1 MAQLT
6 LDQLRRFGLTPDTN
20 LGQHFLTDDNVLRVI
35 ERLAQLGPDDVCYEP
50 GVGVGVLTDFLA
62 RRVKHVHGVEMDHR
76 LEPAIDAMRADLD
89 NVTIHWSDATKL
101 DPATL
106 TPEPTKLVSNLPYHV
121 AAPIVAE
128 AIQHSPGLESYC
140 VMVQREVGERFFAP
154 EGSKGYNA
162 LSALLR
168 TTCTKTGQHRV
179 SRQVFVPPP
188 NVDSMLIA
196 FDRHHDLIAPERVPG
211 YSAFL
216 KQAFQHR
223 RKTLA
228 NNLQTGGIAL
238 REATVAALASVEL
251 PPAARPEQVSPERFV
266 KLFDQL
272 GAASEAA
279 RREDAT

>member
-35 ERLAQLGPDDVCYEP
+35 ERMADLGPDDVCYEP

-62 RRVKHVHGVEMDHR
+62 RRVRHVHGVEMDHR

-106 TPEPTKLVSNLPYHV
+106 EPQPTKLVSNLPYHV

-128 AIQHSPGLESYC
+128 AVQHAPTLRSYC
-140 VMVQREVGERFFAP
+140 VMVQKEVGERFFAP

-168 TTCTKTGQHRV
+168 TTCVKTSTHKV
-179 SRQVFVPPP
+179 SRQVFAPPP
-188 NVDSMLIA
+188 NVDSVLVA
-196 FDRHHDLIAPERVPG
+196 FDRRTDALLADDVVPA
-211 YSAFL
+211 YSTFL

-228 NNLQTGGIAL
+228 NNLQTSGVAPRAL
-238 REATVAALASVEL
+238 TVAALAAVDL

-266 KLFDQL
+266 RLFEQL
-272 GAASEAA
+272 TAEVGTA
-279 RREDAT
+279 

>member
-35 ERLAQLGPDDVCYEP
+35 ERMASLGPEDVCYEP

-62 RRVKHVHGVEMDHR
+62 RRVAHVHGVEMDRR

-89 NVTIHWSDATKL
+89 NVTIHWSDATAL

-128 AIQHSPGLESYC
+128 AVQHAPGLHHYC
-140 VMVQREVGERFFAP
+140 VMVQKEVGERFFAP

-168 TTCTKTGQHRV
+168 TTCTRTSTHKV
-179 SRQVFVPPP
+179 SRQVFAPPP
-188 NVDSMLIA
+188 NVDSMLVA
-196 FDRHHDLIAPERVPG
+196 FDRRTGADSLLADERVPA
-211 YSAFL
+211 YARFL

-228 NNLQTGGIAL
+228 NNLQTNGVAT
-238 REATVAALASVEL
+238 REQTVAALEGL
-251 PPAARPEQVSPERFV
+251 GLQPATRPEQVSPERFV
-266 KLFDQL
+266 TLFESL
-272 GAASEAA
+272 AGGAA
-279 RREDAT
+279 

>member
-35 ERLAQLGPDDVCYEP
+35 ERMAGLGPDDVCYEP

-62 RRVKHVHGVEMDHR
+62 RRVRHVHGVEMDRR

-89 NVTIHWSDATKL
+89 NVTVHWSDATKL

-106 TPEPTKLVSNLPYHV
+106 DPVPTKLVSNLPYHV

-128 AIQHSPGLESYC
+128 AIQHAPTLRSYC
-140 VMVQREVGERFFAP
+140 VMVQKEVGERFFAP

-162 LSALLR
+162 LSVLLR
-168 TTCTKTGQHRV
+168 TTSTRTSTHKV
-179 SRQVFVPPP
+179 SRQVFAPPP
-188 NVDSMLIA
+188 NVDSVLVA
-196 FDRHHDLIAPERVPG
+196 FTRHDELLDPARVPA
-211 YSAFL
+211 YAAFL

-228 NNLQTGGIAL
+228 NNLQTSGVAT
-238 REATVAALASVEL
+238 REQTVAALADVDL
-251 PPAARPEQVSPERFV
+251 PPAARPEQLSPERFV
-266 KLFDQL
+266 RVFEALAGD
-272 GAASEAA
+272 GAV
-279 RREDAT
+279 DA

>member
-35 ERLAQLGPDDVCYEP
+35 ERMAALTPDDVCYEP
-50 GVGVGVLTDFLA
+50 GIGVGVLTDFLA
-62 RRVKHVHGVEMDHR
+62 RRVRHVHGVEMDRR

-89 NVTIHWSDATKL
+89 NVTVHWADATKL

-106 TPEPTKLVSNLPYHV
+106 DPEPTSMVSNLPYHV

-128 AIQHSPGLESYC
+128 ALQHAPGLRRYC
-140 VMVQREVGERFFAP
+140 VMVQKEVGERFFAP

-168 TTCTKTGQHRV
+168 TTCTRTSTHKV
-179 SRQVFVPPP
+179 SRQVFAPPP
-188 NVDSMLIA
+188 NVDSMLVA
-196 FDRHHDLIAPERVPG
+196 FDRRTGEDELIAAEHVPA

-216 KQAFQHR
+216 KVAFQHR

-228 NNLQTGGIAL
+228 NNLQTGGVAL
-238 REATVAALASVEL
+238 REATVAALAAVDL
-251 PPAARPEQVSPERFV
+251 PPAARPEQLSPERFV
-266 KLFDQL
+266 RVFEEL
-272 GAASEAA
+272 
-279 RREDAT
+279 R

>member
-35 ERLAQLGPDDVCYEP
+35 ERMASLAPDDVCYEP

-62 RRVKHVHGVEMDHR
+62 RRVRHVHGVEMDHR

-106 TPEPTKLVSNLPYHV
+106 DPPPSKMVSNLPYHV

-128 AIQHSPGLESYC
+128 ALQHAPTLRSYC
-140 VMVQREVGERFFAP
+140 VMVQKEVGERFFAP

-168 TTCTKTGQHRV
+168 TTTEKTSSHKV
-179 SRQVFVPPP
+179 SRHVFAPPP
-188 NVDSMLIA
+188 NVDSMLVA
-196 FDRHHDLIAPERVPG
+196 FDRRADPLLADELVPA
-211 YSAFL
+211 YSTFL

-228 NNLQTGGIAL
+228 NNLQTSGVAP
-238 REATVAALASVEL
+238 RELTVAALEAVDL

-266 KLFDQL
+266 RLFEQL
-272 GAASEAA
+272 AAEAGPA
-279 RREDAT
+279 

>member
-35 ERLAQLGPDDVCYEP
+35 ERMAELDETDVCYEP

-62 RRVKHVHGVEMDHR
+62 RRVRHVHGVEMDRR

-89 NVTIHWSDATKL
+89 NVTIHWNDATKL

-106 TPEPTKLVSNLPYHV
+106 EPAPTKLVSNLPYHI

-128 AIQHSPGLESYC
+128 AVQHAPTLRSYC
-140 VMVQREVGERFFAP
+140 VMVQKEVGERFFAP

-168 TTCTKTGQHRV
+168 TTCERTSTHKV
-179 SRQVFVPPP
+179 SRQVFAPPP
-188 NVDSMLIA
+188 NVDSLLVA
-196 FDRHHDLIAPERVPG
+196 FRRRDEALLDDAEVAA
-211 YSAFL
+211 YATFL
-216 KQAFQHR
+216 KQAFQQR

-228 NNLQTGGIAL
+228 NNLQTGGVAP
-238 REATVAALASVEL
+238 REATVALLETL
-251 PPAARPEQVSPERFV
+251 GLQPAARPEQLTPEQFV
-266 KLFDQL
+266 AAFRQL
-272 GAASEAA
+272 GAGE
-279 RREDAT
+279 